1 MAKLYLSPDSRPLRL
16 LSFSA
21 GSCHVI
27 RAVTFRRQ
35 ILRLDGVGV
44 WRVAEE
50 AIFCSWLLGLGMVSY
65 VAWIRKLI
73 QAWST
78 CQSSSSWWF
87 PPMLSSTLLTSSTTP
102 AVNLLALIYLFQTFR
117 NVMKHCGWHMLV
129 WGSAVLYT
137 AMPWFKTYANNGT
150 LPLYTL
156 TVRQSLFKMSARLI
170 GWNDPSPAR
179 SFFQFS

>member
-1 MAKLYLSPDSRPLRL
+1 MAELYLSPGSRPLRS

-27 RAVTFRRQ
+27 RAVTFRQQ

-50 AIFCSWLLGLGMVSY
+50 AIFCSWLLGLGSY

-137 AMPWFKTYANNGT
+137 AMPWFRTCTNNGI
-150 LPLYTL
+150 LPLHTL
-156 TVRQSLFKMSARLI
+156 IVRPSLFKMSSGSISR
-170 GWNDPSPAR
+170 NDPGPAR

>member
-1 MAKLYLSPDSRPLRL
+1 MDLWGYCLFLQD
-16 LSFSA
+16 
-21 GSCHVI
+21 HVI
-27 RAVTFRRQ
+27 RAVTFKQQ

-50 AIFCSWLLGLGMVSY
+50 AIFCSWLLGLGRASY

-87 PPMLSSTLLTSSTTP
+87 PPMLSSILLTSSTTP

-137 AMPWFKTYANNGT
+137 ARTCANKGI

-156 TVRQSLFKMSARLI
+156 TVRQILFKMFAGLI
-170 GWNDPSPAR
+170 GWNDPGPAR